1 MDLTIYVD
9 GGARGNPGPAGAGV
23 VIQTSA
29 GQPVHEAAYFLGSQT
44 NNFAEYVAL
53 IRALERA
60 ARTGPKSVTIH
71 SDSELLVRQITGDYQ
86 VRAANLR
93 PLFEQVQVLLLKL
106 PRWQIRHVRR
116 EQNRRAD
123 ELANLAMD
131 EGRDVIV
138 FDADG
143 AAASTT
149 AQPGV
154 AAAQPAPAAA
164 CAPQPARQRAPSSK
178 GTGRLTIQLA
188 AATPPSPD
196 ACPSAAAHGVTRVIG
211 QTLPEGLCTYAAQAI
226 LPTVVAMLST
236 DPAEMRGIPTLTVRC
251 SKRGCG
257 AVFTLTAVLDENG
270 ASERT

>member
-1 MDLTIYVD
+1 MELTIYVD

-23 VIQTSA
+23 VILTA
-29 GQPVHEAAYFLGSQT
+29 TGEPVHEAAYFLGSQT

-60 ARTGPKSVTIH
+60 ARTGPKSITIH

-86 VRAANLR
+86 VKAANLR
-93 PLFEQVQVLLLKL
+93 PLFEQVQVLLLKV

-131 EGRDVIV
+131 EKRDVIV
-138 FDADG
+138 FDVDG
-143 AAASTT
+143 AASSAAS
-149 AQPGV
+149 PSSV
-154 AAAQPAPAAA
+154 AAEPAPVAELPPEREPWRAE
-164 CAPQPARQRAPSSK
+164 APERK
-178 GTGRLTIQLA
+178 GRLTIQLVPV
-188 AATPPSPD
+188 TPPSPN
-196 ACPSAAAHGVTRVIG
+196 ACPSASAQGVTRLIDA
-211 QTLPEGLCTYAAQAI
+211 TLPEGLCTYAAQAI
-226 LPTVVAMLST
+226 LPTVIAMLGT

-257 AVFTLTAVLDENG
+257 AVFTMTAVMDENG
-270 ASERT
+270 ASQRH